1 MNKDNMNKVHW
12 GDIFYA
18 DLGKMKGSVQC
29 GKRPVLVIQ
38 NNRLNS
44 TSPTVTVAVITSV
57 RKRGTMPTHIEI
69 GKECGLK
76 ESSMVMLEQIR
87 TVDKLEE
94 LEEYVGSVTDE
105 AKIVEIQRGI
115 KASLGIPMKPK
126 NRRTGTVLSLCPHCR
141 EEFMSVPE
149 NIVKRVD
156 PLQSEKEPCDKCQ
169 VRYGYDYL
177 IMKKYNHHAQGRVE

>member
-1 MNKDNMNKVHW
+1 M
-12 GDIFYA
+12 
-18 DLGKMKGSVQC
+18 
-29 GKRPVLVIQ
+29 
-38 NNRLNS
+38 
-44 TSPTVTVAVITSV
+44 
-57 RKRGTMPTHIEI
+57 
-69 GKECGLK
+69 
-76 ESSMVMLEQIR
+76 
-87 TVDKLEE
+87 EE
-94 LEEYVGSVTDE
+94 LEEYIGSVTDE

>member
-1 MNKDNMNKVHW
+1 MNKTDINKIKW
-12 GDIFYA
+12 GDIYYCN
-18 DLGKMKGSVQC
+18 LPSGIGSVQ
-29 GKRPVLVIQ
+29 GNRRPVLIIQ
-38 NNRLNS
+38 NNRLNA
-44 TSPTVTVAVITSV
+44 TSPTVVVAVITSV
-57 RKRGTMPTHIEI
+57 KKKMTMPTHIEI

-94 LEEYVGSVTDE
+94 LEDYVGSVTDE
-105 AKIVEIQRGI
+105 TKIIEIQRGI

-141 EEFMSVPE
+141 QEFMNVPE

-156 PLQSEKEPCDKCQ
+156 PLQTEKEPCDKCQ

-177 IMKKYNHHAQGRVE
+177 IMKKYHHVSQGRDE

>member
-1 MNKDNMNKVHW
+1 MNKADINKIKW
-12 GDIFYA
+12 GDIFYCNLPA
-18 DLGKMKGSVQC
+18 GVGSVQ
-29 GKRPVLVIQ
+29 GNRRPVLVIQ
-38 NNRLNS
+38 NNRLNA
-44 TSPTVTVAVITSV
+44 TSPTVVVAVITSV
-57 RKRGTMPTHIEI
+57 RKRMSMPTHIEI

-76 ESSMVMLEQIR
+76 EPSMVMLEQIR

-94 LEEYVGSVTDE
+94 LEEYVGTVTDDT
-105 AKIVEIQRGI
+105 KIIEIQRGI

-126 NRRTGTVLSLCPHCR
+126 SRRTGTVLSLCPQCR
-141 EEFMSVPE
+141 QEFMNVPE

-177 IMKKYNHHAQGRVE
+177 IMKKYNHNSQGRDN